1 MPSSPAPGTL
11 HLVRAQP
18 NPHGAA
24 DAALF
29 LCVGDAISAPIT
41 QIIPGPEAEIPPS
54 RLPLHHPFRLKLLH
68 FNDLHGH
75 LACFTADEPLP
86 LFSRIAG
93 LLRVTR
99 RQYARNPH
107 AAVLVITGGD
117 EFGGAIFDELLGDDP
132 ASYVAHAAYRL
143 YTQAGVDVGALGNH
157 DFDKG
162 PELLAHAISRDAG
175 FPILAANVQTP
186 FEFAAFHIPAAL
198 FVVKGIRVGF
208 IGLITPAQL
217 HPELGERVRIADP
230 VQTAA
235 HLIPALR
242 PHCDVLILLSHLGHS
257 LHDRGAATAIA
268 GDVELAAAL
277 APGDVHLIIG
287 AHTHNALNERGLN
300 PDCIV
305 NGIPIVQAGKLGQF
319 VGEVDIT
326 LAHTACV
333 THARLTATADLPVDA
348 EFERA
353 HLRPLLDL
361 AHPRWNRVLG
371 QVIDDESLCT
381 DAVRND
387 FAAGESALAHFIA
400 DGLAAQSREQS
411 YAVHFAMIDAS
422 NVRSGLQPG
431 GVITFGDWFNLMPFA
446 DTLCLLRLSGRQ
458 VVALLQDNALRVD
471 RPAAAHTERGFLH
484 FSRELRYTIALGPD
498 RGSALARDITIAG
511 QPPES
516 WLDQE
521 FLIAASNFVRGPAA
535 VWQAQKQPVYRDRL
549 LDLRGFPQIP
559 THHYIRTL
567 LVAHITAHGGVTE
580 AGGAQRD
587 GRLRLDI
594 RY

>member
-54 RLPLHHPFRLKLLH
+54 RLPLDRPFRLKLLH

-75 LACFTADEPLP
+75 VACFTADEPLP

-93 LLRVTR
+93 LLRVIR
-99 RQYARNPH
+99 RQYAHNPH
-107 AAVLVITGGD
+107 VAVLAISGGD
-117 EFGGAIFDELLGDDP
+117 EFGGAIFDELLGEDP
-132 ASYVAHAAYRL
+132 AGFQAHAAYRL
-143 YTQAGVDVGALGNH
+143 YTQAGVDAAALGNH

-162 PELLAHAISRDAG
+162 PELLAHAISHDAG
-175 FPILAANVQTP
+175 FPILAANVQCRPDITP
-186 FEFAAFHIPAAL
+186 FHFPAAL
-198 FVVKGIRVGF
+198 FVIKGIRAGF
-208 IGLITPAQL
+208 IGLLTPAQL
-217 HPELGERVRIADP
+217 HPEIGDRVRVADP
-230 VQTAA
+230 VQTARN
-235 HLIPALR
+235 LIPALR
-242 PHCDVLILLSHLGHS
+242 PLCDVLIILSHLGHS
-257 LHDRGAATAIA
+257 LHGSGAATAMA

-287 AHTHNALNERGLN
+287 AHTHDALNERGLD

-326 LAHTACV
+326 IGHAACV
-333 THARLTATADLPVDA
+333 THARLTAAADLPVDKV
-348 EFERA
+348 FEQA
-353 HLRPLLDL
+353 HVRPLLDL
-361 AHPRWNRVLG
+361 AHPHWNRVLG

-381 DAVRND
+381 DAVRNE
-387 FAAGESALAHFIA
+387 FAAGESSLANFIA
-400 DGLAAQSREQS
+400 DGLAAQSRDQG
-411 YAVHFAMIDAS
+411 YAVDFAMIDAA

-458 VVALLQDNALRVD
+458 VAALLHDNALRVD

-484 FSRELRYTIALGPD
+484 FSRELRYTIHLGAN
-498 RGSALARDITIAG
+498 RGDALARDITIAG

-521 FLIAASNFVRGPAA
+521 FIVAAGSFVRGPAA
-535 VWQAQKQPVYRDRL
+535 AWHAQKQPLYPDRL
-549 LDLRGFPQIP
+549 LDLRQFRQTP
-559 THHYIRTL
+559 THHYIRNL
-567 LVAHITAHGGVTE
+567 LVAHILAHGGVTE
-580 AGGAQRD
+580 AGGAKKD
-587 GRLRLDI
+587 GRVRVVGI
-594 RY
+594 